1 MRRRNGSSV
10 SLSSVS
16 SSGSRTTPA
25 QADLEAA
32 LTAED
37 ALDFSIEELREFVSA
52 DLYDVPAD
60 PQFKEDLREL
70 ESKLMHK
77 KFEERSFRG
86 RGRRD
91 FGGGRG
97 GGGHILLRFPLASA
111 CSR

>member
-60 PQFKEDLREL
+60 PQFKEELRERL
-70 ESKLMHK
+70 WGFL
-77 KFEERSFRG
+77 RQRG
-86 RGRRD
+86 
-91 FGGGRG
+91 
-97 GGGHILLRFPLASA
+97 SA
-111 CSR
+111 AADPVGD